1 MKSYSHDFKANTN
14 QNKPCDRTVHH
25 FGFGKIINIFG
36 IFWQSLVC
44 SKCYIHHHIE
54 FCSNKTRKCNPPT
67 KYRKNSTTYIPH
79 YDFGTDNTQNVYTKN
94 PHCYSVGEMSR
105 FMATAGIWGN
115 RYPNKPEVQIV
126 LERRLQLL
134 KLISGK
140 TALVHTTQKTYMS
153 WWACKPG
160 CTTENLHPFQ
170 LQPFSND
177 EPWIEP
183 QGAASSPV
191 CQPDICLIHARLYF
205 SRTMGRTCEALNFLQ
220 TVFVWITLNLCSF
233 KVSWGGL
240 VSS

>member
-25 FGFGKIINIFG
+25 FGFGRIINIFG

-134 KLISGK
+134 KLISRK
-140 TALVHTTQKTYMS
+140 TALVHTTQKNIHVLVGMQTRMYKGELAPVPTS
-153 WWACKPG
+153 ALFQRWTLDWASRRCLFACLPARHLLDPCPFLLFQNHGPNMWGPQLSSNCFCLDHSKP
-160 CTTENLHPFQ
+160 LF
-170 LQPFSND
+170 F
-177 EPWIEP
+177 
-183 QGAASSPV
+183 
-191 CQPDICLIHARLYF
+191 
-205 SRTMGRTCEALNFLQ
+205 
-220 TVFVWITLNLCSF
+220 
-233 KVSWGGL
+233 
-240 VSS
+240 